1 LASGG
6 FGGGVLWGGLRGGC
20 RGGGAGWGGLVGV
33 GLEGGDALTYESG
46 GEDYYCCCNEKI
58 DDPWLFHG
66 AGLVRGLVKG
76 SRNVMVF
83 SALGRAF

>member
-1 LASGG
+1 MGG
-6 FGGGVLWGGLRGGC
+6 N
-20 RGGGAGWGGLVGV
+20 
-33 GLEGGDALTYESG
+33 ALTYESG
-46 GEDYYCCCNEKI
+46 GEDYYSCCNEETN
-58 DDPWLFHG
+58 DPWLFHG